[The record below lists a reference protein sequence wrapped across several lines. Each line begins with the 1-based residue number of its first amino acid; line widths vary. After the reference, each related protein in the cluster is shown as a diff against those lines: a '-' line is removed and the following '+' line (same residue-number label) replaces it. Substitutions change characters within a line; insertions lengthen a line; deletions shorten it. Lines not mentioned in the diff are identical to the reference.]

1 MTGIIDKFLLRSNTE
16 QTGHP
21 PSLES
26 KYFGSHT
33 LMPRK
38 KSVKHSAQL
47 FRNAADDIAEF
58 LTKVSANQS
67 AQHVSWLH
75 NYGIIRLYRE
85 FESLV
90 LDALVGAINNDT
102 ATVSATRG
110 IKFPKHL
117 TDEVCK
123 FLITGPGYFD
133 FKGRSGLIETLKD
146 FVPAD
151 HYLVTIVKKAAYKD
165 ALERLSALRNF
176 AAHGSKKSKDD
187 VLKAI
192 DGKRIESSGAWLKCE
207 DRFQTIVDRLKALAT
222 EIEHAAPY

>member
-1 MTGIIDKFLLRSNTE
+1 
-16 QTGHP
+16 
-21 PSLES
+21 
-26 KYFGSHT
+26 
-33 LMPRK
+33 MPRK

-47 FRNAADDIAEF
+47 FRNAADDIADF
-58 LTKVSANQS
+58 LTVSPNQS

-90 LDALVGAINNDT
+90 LDALVSAINNDT
-102 ATVSATRG
+102 ATVTATTG
-110 IKFPKHL
+110 IQFPRHL
-117 TDEVCK
+117 TDEVCE
-123 FLITGPGYFD
+123 FLITGTGYFD
-133 FKGRSGLIETLKD
+133 FKGRSGLIKTLKE

-151 HYLVTIVKKAAYKD
+151 HYLVTSVKKAAYKD

-176 AAHGSKKSKDD
+176 AAHESATSKRAA
-187 VLKAI
+187 LAAI
-192 DGKRIESSGAWLKCE
+192 GGQRIESSGAWLKCE